1 VQNEDGFWTIRMNYE
16 LSELVKNADIVR
28 FIKSSRMTWLGHVMR
43 MDEKRTP
50 KRILE
55 WKPIGRRI
63 RGRPWKRWIE
73 DIEDDIQVIGIR
85 GWRKLCKERQEWKRI
100 TEKAKTHSG
109 L

>member
-1 VQNEDGFWTIRMNYE
+1 
-16 LSELVKNADIVR
+16 
-28 FIKSSRMTWLGHVMR
+28 

-63 RGRPWKRWIE
+63 RGRPGKRWIE
-73 DIEDDIQVIGIR
+73 DIEEGIQIMGIR
-85 GWRKLCKERQEWKRI
+85 GWRKLCKEREECKRI
-100 TEKAKTHSG
+100 TEKDKTHSG